1 MNSLTSFL
9 ELNFFL
15 NVQQWILK
23 FHLSFDELIKD
34 IKPGVYRFK
43 LPDNLF
49 NNGKDKSLISITL
62 YSKEQ
67 NQDYLFYVNKGEN
80 RVYVGLDYLFWSVY
94 QIIIYS
100 KEKYTI
106 SQLGKNFDKFDSLGS
121 KYRSRITFIN
131 TDPRFLLN
139 GKSVD
144 FKKIAGYNYNDKSES
159 QNEFY
164 QISVQLEKDIN
175 DNKMVNQFI
184 VKKIQEDKEIDDI
197 KFILDNKQNLTDFW
211 TALEKVFKN
220 DNIIMNYEN
229 LKRKN
234 DDIFKMKIP
243 YIKENNQYINNDNMD
258 DLNSC
263 FIALFVTIVLKNY
276 SILKGEKYL
285 KDVFNKAKDDFE
297 LISKNTNI
305 NNEEK
310 LKILATYLLLY
321 SDCENSSELDSI
333 KIRHFIFAEKENN
346 SIMDKV
352 YQFYQT
358 FFNLLTEDSNIFFYL
373 LQLNSGIG
381 YSHKQKVY
389 TFDLTSL
396 ESVKN
401 HLINLFPKCLTIYD
415 YNNNKIRDYEA
426 FCSSQTGGIAID
438 INYLIPND
446 KCKNIDFNSKSFKIS
461 QNDANEIAMNIVLF
475 LFHEFMGHKKF
486 HNSSNQESS
495 PIKIVRN
502 NKIIQLK
509 YELDLKKNDENS
521 EYILTTKEG
530 KGDSGH
536 FLELCYNKF
545 NDKLIMKHLIKMKN
559 IGKLVKRADL
569 FIKYPELIEKY
580 VILRKIAEEKE
591 ITFKFH
597 DTTSIEEEINEMNS
611 KIDIDKYMKEKE
623 EKEKDGKNNKNSSTF
638 KNSKYQKGKSH
649 LKLSESV
656 EKKSSPNEISLED
669 ENSEEREE
677 RIKRRKIEDEEM
689 RRILIKFDFK
699 YDEELLPNIESKMD
713 ETGLSQDD
721 IDDLNYLYIKFM
733 KLY

>member
-184 VKKIQEDKEIDDI
+184 VKKIQEDKETDDI

-220 DNIIMNYEN
+220 DNIIINYEN

-346 SIMDKV
+346 SILDKV

-438 INYLIPND
+438 INYLSPND

-677 RIKRRKIEDEEM
+677 RIKRRKIEDEEI

-699 YDEELLPNIESKMD
+699 YDEELLKNIESKMD

-721 IDDLNYLYIKFM
+721 IDDLNYLYVKFM

>member
-184 VKKIQEDKEIDDI
+184 VKKIQEDKETDDI

-211 TALEKVFKN
+211 TELEKVFKN

-297 LISKNTNI
+297 LISKNTII
-305 NNEEK
+305 N
-310 LKILATYLLLY
+310 
-321 SDCENSSELDSI
+321 
-333 KIRHFIFAEKENN
+333 
-346 SIMDKV
+346 
-352 YQFYQT
+352 
-358 FFNLLTEDSNIFFYL
+358 
-373 LQLNSGIG
+373 
-381 YSHKQKVY
+381 
-389 TFDLTSL
+389 
-396 ESVKN
+396 
-401 HLINLFPKCLTIYD
+401 P
-415 YNNNKIRDYEA
+415 
-426 FCSSQTGGIAID
+426 
-438 INYLIPND
+438 
-446 KCKNIDFNSKSFKIS
+446 
-461 QNDANEIAMNIVLF
+461 
-475 LFHEFMGHKKF
+475 
-486 HNSSNQESS
+486 
-495 PIKIVRN
+495 
-502 NKIIQLK
+502 
-509 YELDLKKNDENS
+509 
-521 EYILTTKEG
+521 
-530 KGDSGH
+530 
-536 FLELCYNKF
+536 
-545 NDKLIMKHLIKMKN
+545 
-559 IGKLVKRADL
+559 
-569 FIKYPELIEKY
+569 
-580 VILRKIAEEKE
+580 
-591 ITFKFH
+591 
-597 DTTSIEEEINEMNS
+597 
-611 KIDIDKYMKEKE
+611 
-623 EKEKDGKNNKNSSTF
+623 
-638 KNSKYQKGKSH
+638 
-649 LKLSESV
+649 
-656 EKKSSPNEISLED
+656 
-669 ENSEEREE
+669 
-677 RIKRRKIEDEEM
+677 
-689 RRILIKFDFK
+689 
-699 YDEELLPNIESKMD
+699 
-713 ETGLSQDD
+713 
-721 IDDLNYLYIKFM
+721 
-733 KLY
+733 